1 MNNEYEKVIQKLE
14 KFNQTNLI
22 NLLNKLEDK
31 TELINQIN
39 SIDFEQIMGLY
50 NKVKEPKII
59 DINKIEHINY
69 VDKSKLS
76 NEKLE
81 EYNKT
86 GEEIIRN
93 GQYAVITMAG
103 GQGTRLGHKGP
114 KGTFKILVNGEEKY
128 LFQIIVQS
136 LQTAN
141 NRYDVIIP
149 WYIMTSNENKEQ
161 TVKFLKENNYFGYPK
176 EKVKFFVQ
184 GNLPLIDTNGELI
197 IDKNCLIKEA
207 SDGNGSIYQSIKK
220 DGIIEDM
227 KRNNIKWI
235 FVGGV
240 DNILLKI
247 VDPVLTGLTIK
258 ENNKI
263 SSKSVVK
270 TNPKEKVGVFCKI
283 EGKPKVIEY
292 TELPED
298 MACKRDENDEL
309 IFGEVN
315 ILSHLYSIEALE
327 ELSNKK
333 LPYHVAFKK
342 ANYLDNNGNFIEV
355 SKPNAYKF
363 EAFIFDA
370 FEEYS
375 DMSILRVKR
384 EEEFAPIK
392 NAEGQDSPETACR
405 LYTDYMKSQDMLKV
419 SLV

>member
-14 KFNQTNLI
+14 KFNQKNLI

-31 TELINQIN
+31 TELIKQIN
-39 SIDFEQIMGLY
+39 SINFEQIMELY
-50 NKVKEPKII
+50 NKIKEPNVI

-76 NEKLE
+76 SEELEK
-81 EYNKT
+81 YQKT
-86 GEEIIRN
+86 GEEIIKN
-93 GQYAVITMAG
+93 GQYAVVTMAG
-103 GQGTRLGHKGP
+103 GQGTRLGHIGP
-114 KGTFKILVNGEEKY
+114 KGTFKISVNGEEKY
-128 LFQIIVQS
+128 LFQIIVES

-141 NRYDVIIP
+141 NKYDVIIP
-149 WYIMTSNENKEQ
+149 WYIMTSSENKEQ
-161 TVKFLKENNYFGYPK
+161 TVKFLEENNYFGYSK

-184 GNLPLIDTNGELI
+184 GNLPLVDTNGELI

-207 SDGNGSIYQSIKK
+207 SDGNGSIYQSMKK

-227 KRNNIKWI
+227 KKNNIKWI

-283 EGKPKVIEY
+283 AGKPKVIEY

-309 IFGEVN
+309 VFGEVN

-342 ANYLDNNGNFIEV
+342 ANYLDSKGNFIEV

-392 NAEGQDSPETACR
+392 NAEGQDSPETACK
-405 LYTDYMKSQDMLKV
+405 LYTDFIKTRDKV
-419 SLV
+419 KVLH

>member
-1 MNNEYEKVIQKLE
+1 MNNEYEEVIKILE

-31 TELINQIN
+31 TELIKQIN
-39 SIDFEQIMGLY
+39 NVNFEQMMELF
-50 NKVKEPKII
+50 NSVKENKYI
-59 DINKIEHINY
+59 DTSKIEHINY

-76 NEKLE
+76 DKDLE
-81 EYNKT
+81 EYTKI
-86 GEEIIRN
+86 GEEVIKN
-93 GQYAVITMAG
+93 GEYAVVTMAG
-103 GQGTRLGHKGP
+103 GQGTRLGHNGP
-114 KGTFKILVNGEEKY
+114 KGTFKITVNGEEKY
-128 LFQIIVQS
+128 LFQIIVES
-136 LQTAN
+136 LQKAN
-141 NRYDVIIP
+141 NKYNVIIP
-149 WYIMTSNENKEQ
+149 WYVMTSSENKQQ
-161 TVKFLKENNYFGYPK
+161 TVEFLEKNNYFGYQK

-184 GNLPLIDTNGELI
+184 GNLPLVDTNGELI
-197 IDKNCLIKEA
+197 INENELIKEA
-207 SDGNGSIYQSIKK
+207 SDGNGSIYQSMKK

-227 KRNNIKWI
+227 KNNNIKWI

-283 EGKPKVIEY
+283 AGKPKVIEY
-292 TELPED
+292 TELPEE
-298 MACKRDENDEL
+298 MACKRDENGEL
-309 IFGEVN
+309 VFGEVN
-315 ILSHLYSIEALE
+315 ILSHLYSIEAIE

-342 ANYLDNNGNFIEV
+342 ANYLDNNGNFIKVTE
-355 SKPNAYKF
+355 PNAYKF

-370 FEEYS
+370 FEEYE

-392 NAEGQDSPETACR
+392 NAEGPDSPETACM
-405 LYTDYMKSQDMLKV
+405 LYTDFIKSQN
-419 SLV
+419 

>member
-31 TELINQIN
+31 TELIKQIN
-39 SIDFEQIMGLY
+39 SINFEQIMELY
-50 NKVKEPKII
+50 NKVKEPNII
-59 DINKIEHINY
+59 DINKIEHIKY

-76 NEKLE
+76 SEELEK
-81 EYNKT
+81 YKKI
-86 GEEIIRN
+86 GEEIIKN
-93 GQYAVITMAG
+93 GQYAVVTMAG
-103 GQGTRLGHKGP
+103 GQGTRLGHIGP
-114 KGTFKILVNGEEKY
+114 KGTFKIFVNGEEKY
-128 LFQIIVQS
+128 LFQIIVES

-141 NRYDVIIP
+141 NIYDVIIP
-149 WYIMTSNENKEQ
+149 LYIMTSSENKEQ
-161 TVKFLKENNYFGYPK
+161 TVKFLEENNYFGYPK
-176 EKVKFFVQ
+176 NKVKFFVQ
-184 GNLPLIDTNGELI
+184 GNLPLVDTNGELI

-207 SDGNGSIYQSIKK
+207 SDGNGSIYQSMKK

-227 KRNNIKWI
+227 KKNNIKWI

-283 EGKPKVIEY
+283 AGKPKVIEY

-298 MACKRDENDEL
+298 LACKRDENDEL
-309 IFGEVN
+309 VFGEVN
-315 ILSHLYSIEALE
+315 ILSHLYSLEALE
-327 ELSNKK
+327 ELSDKK

-342 ANYLDNNGNFIEV
+342 ANYLDSKGNFIEV

-370 FEEYS
+370 FEAYS

-392 NAEGQDSPETACR
+392 NAEGQDSPETACK
-405 LYTDYMKSQDMLKV
+405 LYTDFIKTRDKV
-419 SLV
+419 KVLH

>member
-31 TELINQIN
+31 TELIKQIN
-39 SIDFEQIMGLY
+39 SINFEQIMELY
-50 NKVKEPKII
+50 NKVKEPNII

-76 NEKLE
+76 SEELEK
-81 EYNKT
+81 YQKT
-86 GEEIIRN
+86 GEEIIKN
-93 GQYAVITMAG
+93 GQYAVVTMAG
-103 GQGTRLGHKGP
+103 GQGTRLGHIGP
-114 KGTFKILVNGEEKY
+114 KGTFKISVNGEEKY
-128 LFQIIVQS
+128 LFQIIVES

-141 NRYDVIIP
+141 NIYDVIIP
-149 WYIMTSNENKEQ
+149 WYIMTSSENKEQ
-161 TVKFLKENNYFGYPK
+161 TVKFLEENNYFGYQK
-176 EKVKFFVQ
+176 NKVKFFVQ
-184 GNLPLIDTNGELI
+184 GNLPLVDTNGELI

-207 SDGNGSIYQSIKK
+207 SDGNGSIYQSMKK

-227 KRNNIKWI
+227 KKNNIKWI

-247 VDPVLTGLTIK
+247 IDPVLTGLTIK

-283 EGKPKVIEY
+283 AGKPKVIEY

-298 MACKRDENDEL
+298 LACKRDENDEL
-309 IFGEVN
+309 VFGEVN

-327 ELSNKK
+327 ELSDKK

-342 ANYLDNNGNFIEV
+342 ANYLNSKGNFIEV

-370 FEEYS
+370 FEAYS

-392 NAEGQDSPETACR
+392 NAEGQDSPETACK
-405 LYTDYMKSQDMLKV
+405 LYTDFIKTRDKV
-419 SLV
+419 KVLH

>member
-31 TELINQIN
+31 TELIKQIN
-39 SIDFEQIMGLY
+39 SINFEQIMELY
-50 NKVKEPKII
+50 NKVKEPNII
-59 DINKIEHINY
+59 DINKIEHIKY

-76 NEKLE
+76 SEELEK
-81 EYNKT
+81 YKKI
-86 GEEIIRN
+86 GEEIIKN
-93 GQYAVITMAG
+93 GQYAVVTMAG
-103 GQGTRLGHKGP
+103 GQGTRLGHIGP
-114 KGTFKILVNGEEKY
+114 KGTFKIFVNGEEKY
-128 LFQIIVQS
+128 LFQIIVES

-141 NRYDVIIP
+141 NIYDVIIP
-149 WYIMTSNENKEQ
+149 WYIMTSSENKEQ
-161 TVKFLKENNYFGYPK
+161 TVKFLEENNYFGYPK
-176 EKVKFFVQ
+176 NKVKFFVQ
-184 GNLPLIDTNGELI
+184 GNLPLVDTNGELI

-207 SDGNGSIYQSIKK
+207 SDGNGSIYQSMKK

-227 KRNNIKWI
+227 KKNNIKWI

-283 EGKPKVIEY
+283 AGKPKVIEY

-298 MACKRDENDEL
+298 LACKRDENDEL
-309 IFGEVN
+309 VFGEVN
-315 ILSHLYSIEALE
+315 ILSHLYSLEALE
-327 ELSNKK
+327 ELSDKK

-342 ANYLDNNGNFIEV
+342 ANYLDSKGNFIEV

-370 FEEYS
+370 FEAYS

-392 NAEGQDSPETACR
+392 NAEGQDSPETACK
-405 LYTDYMKSQDMLKV
+405 LYTDFIKTRDKV
-419 SLV
+419 KVLH

>member
-14 KFNQTNLI
+14 KFNQKNLI

-31 TELINQIN
+31 TELIKQIN
-39 SIDFEQIMGLY
+39 SINFEQIMELY
-50 NKVKEPKII
+50 NKIKEPNVI

-76 NEKLE
+76 SEELEK
-81 EYNKT
+81 YQKT
-86 GEEIIRN
+86 GEEIIKN
-93 GQYAVITMAG
+93 GQYAVVTMAG
-103 GQGTRLGHKGP
+103 GQGTRLGHIGP
-114 KGTFKILVNGEEKY
+114 KGTFKISVNGEEKY
-128 LFQIIVQS
+128 LFQIIVES

-141 NRYDVIIP
+141 NKYDVIVP
-149 WYIMTSNENKEQ
+149 WYIMTSSENKEQ
-161 TVKFLKENNYFGYPK
+161 TVKFLEENNYFGYPK

-184 GNLPLIDTNGELI
+184 GNLPLVDTNGELI

-207 SDGNGSIYQSIKK
+207 SDGNGSIYQSMKK

-227 KRNNIKWI
+227 KKNNIKWI

-283 EGKPKVIEY
+283 AGKPKVIEY

-309 IFGEVN
+309 VFGEVN

-342 ANYLDNNGNFIEV
+342 ANYLDSKGNFIEV

-392 NAEGQDSPETACR
+392 NAEGQDSPETACK
-405 LYTDYMKSQDMLKV
+405 LYTDFIKTRDKV
-419 SLV
+419 KVLH

>member
-39 SIDFEQIMGLY
+39 SINFEQIMELY

-76 NEKLE
+76 NEDLE

-93 GQYAVITMAG
+93 GQYAVVTMAG

-114 KGTFKILVNGEEKY
+114 KGTFKIAVNGEEKY
-128 LFQIIVQS
+128 LFQIIVES
-136 LQTAN
+136 LQIAN
-141 NRYDVIIP
+141 DNYDVIIP
-149 WYIMTSNENKEQ
+149 WYIMTSSENKEQ
-161 TVKFLKENNYFGYPK
+161 TVKFLEENNYFGYPK

-184 GNLPLIDTNGELI
+184 GNLPLINTNGELI
-197 IDKNCLIKEA
+197 IDENCLIKEA
-207 SDGNGSIYQSIKK
+207 SDGNGSIYQSAKK

-227 KRNNIKWI
+227 KKNNIKWI

-283 EGKPKVIEY
+283 AGKPKVIEY

-298 MACKRDENDEL
+298 MACKKDENDEL
-309 IFGEVN
+309 VFGEVN

-355 SKPNAYKF
+355 SEPNAYKF

-392 NAEGQDSPETACR
+392 NAKGQDSPETACK
-405 LYTDYMKSQDMLKV
+405 LYTDFIKSQDELKV

>member
-1 MNNEYEKVIQKLE
+1 MNNEYEKVIKKLE
-14 KFNQTNLI
+14 KFNQKNLI

-31 TELINQIN
+31 TELIKQIN
-39 SIDFEQIMGLY
+39 SINFEQIMELY
-50 NKVKEPKII
+50 NKIKEPKVI

-76 NEKLE
+76 NEDLE

-86 GEEIIRN
+86 GEKIIRN
-93 GQYAVITMAG
+93 GQYAVVTMAG
-103 GQGTRLGHKGP
+103 GQGTRLGHIGP
-114 KGTFKILVNGEEKY
+114 KGTFKISVNGEEKY
-128 LFQIIVQS
+128 LFQIIVES
-136 LQTAN
+136 LQIAN

-149 WYIMTSNENKEQ
+149 WYIMTSSENKEQ
-161 TVKFLKENNYFGYPK
+161 TVKFLEENNYFGYPK

-207 SDGNGSIYQSIKK
+207 SDGNGSIYQSMEK

-227 KRNNIKWI
+227 KKNNIKWI

-283 EGKPKVIEY
+283 AGKPKVIEY

-298 MACKRDENDEL
+298 MACKRDENNEL
-309 IFGEVN
+309 VFGEVN

-342 ANYLDNNGNFIEV
+342 ANYLDNKGNYIEV
-355 SKPNAYKF
+355 SEPNAYKF

-392 NAEGQDSPETACR
+392 NAEGQDSPETACK
-405 LYTDYMKSQDMLKV
+405 LYTDFMKSQDKLKV

>member
-1 MNNEYEKVIQKLE
+1 MNNEDVIQKLE

-22 NLLNKLEDK
+22 NLLNRLEDK
-31 TELINQIN
+31 TELIKQIN
-39 SIDFEQIMGLY
+39 QVNFEQIVELY
-50 NKVKEPKII
+50 DKVKETKYI
-59 DINKIEHINY
+59 DASKIEHINY
-69 VDKSKLS
+69 VDKSKLLD
-76 NEKLE
+76 EDLE
-81 EYNKT
+81 EYTKT
-86 GEEIIRN
+86 GEEVIKN
-93 GQYAVITMAG
+93 GGYAVVTMAG
-103 GQGTRLGHKGP
+103 GQGTRLGHIGP
-114 KGTFKILVNGEEKY
+114 KGTFKITVNGEEKY
-128 LFQIIVQS
+128 LFQIIVES
-136 LQTAN
+136 LQKAN
-141 NRYDVIIP
+141 NKYNVIIP
-149 WYIMTSNENKEQ
+149 WYIMTSSENKQQ
-161 TVKFLKENNYFGYPK
+161 TVEFLEENNYFGYQK

-197 IDKNCLIKEA
+197 IDKNHLIKEA
-207 SDGNGSIYQSIKK
+207 SDGNGSIYKSMKK

-227 KRNNIKWI
+227 KKNNVKWI

-298 MACKRDENDEL
+298 MACKKDENGEL
-309 IFGEVN
+309 VFGEVN
-315 ILSHLYSIEALE
+315 ILSHLYSIEALD

-342 ANYLDNNGNFIEV
+342 ANYLDNNDNFIEV
-355 SKPNAYKF
+355 DKPNAYKF

-370 FEEYS
+370 FEEYE

-392 NAEGQDSPETACR
+392 NAEGQDSPETACK
-405 LYTDYMKSQDMLKV
+405 LYTDFIKSQN
-419 SLV
+419 